1 MADHRSGEF
10 PAQSGPP
17 TQKPMSF
24 PSATALPRAEG
35 FSLPGSASLR
45 AAERERAPRPLD
57 GLLERCAAGD
67 RAACHEL
74 FLSYRAQVSRQ
85 VAHLTRL
92 QAEVEDIVQEV
103 FSEVFRSLPGF
114 QGRSSF
120 ATWLYRITAR
130 ASYRYLKR
138 RGPRILPPE
147 LRSEA
152 ADSSQDP
159 GRDSETRER
168 HVRALAILE
177 RLSPKKRLVLT
188 LHDLEGRDAA
198 EIASLVGAPLLT
210 VRTRL
215 FYARREFAAAARRDP
230 VLAEYFQNSEGP
242 EGGGDR

>member
-1 MADHRSGEF
+1 
-10 PAQSGPP
+10 
-17 TQKPMSF
+17 MSV
-24 PSATALPRAEG
+24 PCATALPRAEG
-35 FSLPGSASLR
+35 FGLPGSTSLR
-45 AAERERAPRPLD
+45 AVERAPRPLD
-57 GLLERCAAGD
+57 GLLQRCATGE

-74 FLSYRAQVSRQ
+74 FVSYRAQVARQ

-92 QAEVEDIVQEV
+92 QTEVEDIVQEV
-103 FSEVFRSLPGF
+103 FSEVFRSLPSF

-130 ASYRYLKR
+130 SSYRYLRR
-138 RGPRILPPE
+138 RGPRRPPPE
-147 LRSEA
+147 LLSETA
-152 ADSSQDP
+152 VASQDP
-159 GRDSETRER
+159 GHDSETRER
-168 HVRALAILE
+168 HARALAILE

-230 VLAEYFQNSEGP
+230 VLAEYFQSAEG
-242 EGGGDR
+242 EEDR